1 MLKEL
6 EEVEGTT
13 TVTTK
18 KKKTKNSEVNT
29 KTLRDDVSVQK
40 HVDELMGVTVGNK
53 FRGAAEDSESSSAS
67 ESSSSGNS
75 SSDSESS
82 IDRGRRKKSSK
93 KKRSKE
99 KYVQR
104 TQQRWLQ
111 RKFF

>member
-53 FRGAAEDSESSSAS
+53 FRGAAEDAESSSA
-67 ESSSSGNS
+67 ESVV
-75 SSDSESS
+75 
-82 IDRGRRKKSSK
+82 RRVLRHLKASPSKSSK
-93 KKRSKE
+93 K
-99 KYVQR
+99 
-104 TQQRWLQ
+104 
-111 RKFF
+111 